1 MMRWLTRRRG
11 GGNDMVTPGLNGDRT
26 ADAARELSVS
36 QRKLEAAH
44 RLDERLA
51 RIGVT
56 PDEYG
61 RAIVRGYLTR
71 RSA

>member
-1 MMRWLTRRRG
+1 MRWFRRREN
-11 GGNDMVTPGLNGDRT
+11 NDMVTTPLNVSRT
-26 ADAARELSVS
+26 SDAARELSVS
-36 QRKLEAAH
+36 QRKLEQAR

-51 RIGVT
+51 RIDAT

-61 RAIVRGYLTR
+61 RALVRGYLTR